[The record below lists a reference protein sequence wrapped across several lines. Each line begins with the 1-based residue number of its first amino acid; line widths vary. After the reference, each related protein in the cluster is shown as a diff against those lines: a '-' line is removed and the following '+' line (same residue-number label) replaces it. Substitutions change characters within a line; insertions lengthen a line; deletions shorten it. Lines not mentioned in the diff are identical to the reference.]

1 LDSIHSGCIHPIDN
15 VLSFFFDLFNA
26 HVSPPFL
33 DVIADQLSV
42 GCPLFATVLFFI
54 EVSF

>member
-1 LDSIHSGCIHPIDN
+1 VDSIHSGCIHPIDN